1 MRSSSLPDGI
11 PVLSRGRH
19 RTPRRGACF
28 MELASVLAGER
39 WSDHPS
45 CTHPLL
51 GQLARLV
58 NDHTSDAGRQELA
71 LLIPSVVG
79 RPGTIGPGSRS
90 RLRSPREPS
99 STSPKRRSAS
109 CPVVCFKL
117 NSCVPTPSPIW
128 PQPGGRLSS
137 RSSWFPAPSPGSSG
151 SGCEPG

>member
-1 MRSSSLPDGI
+1 MKSSSLPDGI

-28 MELASVLAGER
+28 MEFASVLAGER

-51 GQLARLV
+51 AQLARHV
-58 NDHTSDAGRQELA
+58 NDHTTDAGRQELT

-79 RPGTIGPGSRS
+79 RRGTIGRGSRS
-90 RLRSPREPS
+90 RLRSPLERS
-99 STSPKRRSAS
+99 STFPKGRSAC

-128 PQPGGRLSS
+128 PQPGGPLNT
-137 RSSWFPAPSPGSSG
+137 RSSWFPAQSLGSSG
-151 SGCEPG
+151 LGCDTG